1 MITQKSEISD
11 FIGERSRLLFD
22 LLDIPLDFLADDEW
36 YLLPEYASVKKSLK
50 HLTPLNDSA
59 ERALALATRVNTHI
73 TRVEESYQELLQ
85 VVEAHRKKYS
95 LKTKDDL
102 KKLY

>member
-1 MITQKSEISD
+1 MVVSS
-11 FIGERSRLLFD
+11 
-22 LLDIPLDFLADDEW
+22 
-36 YLLPEYASVKKSLK
+36 PEYASVRKSLK

-59 ERALALATRVNTHI
+59 ERALALATRVDTHI
-73 TRVEESYQELLQ
+73 TRDEKSYQELLQ
-85 VVEAHRKKYS
+85 VVEAHRKKYG